1 MPGPFSSISFVL
13 TTTTSFKSQQ
23 EEGERLQGGRAENPV
38 ALSEGV
44 EMKLTPETELPIK
57 RQINNQNQ
65 F

>member
-13 TTTTSFKSQQ
+13 TTTSFKSQQ
-23 EEGERLQGGRAENPV
+23 EEGERFQGGRTANPV

-44 EMKLTPETELPIK
+44 EMQLIPETELPIK
-57 RQINNQNQ
+57 RQRNNQNQ